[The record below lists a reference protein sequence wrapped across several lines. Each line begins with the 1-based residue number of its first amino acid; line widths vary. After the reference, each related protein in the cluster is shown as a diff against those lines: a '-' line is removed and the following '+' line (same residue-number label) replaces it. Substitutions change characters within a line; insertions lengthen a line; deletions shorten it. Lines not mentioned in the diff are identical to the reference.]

1 VAALLLHTLVYT
13 SVQVPYL
20 AMIPELAPDY
30 ESRTLLS
37 GCRVVFATFA
47 PLVAAA
53 APPSWPRS
61 STRGATCL
69 RVLFRWRAVGVLFGT
84 LMSSVY
90 ALTALARRSDRSPP
104 LMATPPVLALF
115 ATLTLGLG
123 TLSSILPFFLASRLQ
138 LPPSVQTG
146 LLGLL
151 FVVAALSVPLWTR
164 LSSRLG
170 KRGALSAGLVLL
182 AVRLPSLVL

>member
-1 VAALLLHTLVYT
+1 
-13 SVQVPYL
+13 
-20 AMIPELAPDY
+20 MIPELAPDY
-30 ESRTLLS
+30 ESRMLLS
-37 GCRVVFATFA
+37 GYRVAFATFA
-47 PLVAAA
+47 SLVAAA
-53 APPSWPRS
+53 APPSWPRR

-90 ALTALARRSDRSPP
+90 ALTALAVREPARPRELAAAHAAQRKGTCKTLRAVAAAYGYAP
-104 LMATPPVLALF
+104 ALALF

-138 LPPSVQTG
+138 LPPTVQTG

-151 FVVAALSVPLWTR
+151 FVAAALTPLDV
-164 LSSRLG
+164 
-170 KRGALSAGLVLL
+170 ALEPP
-182 AVRLPSLVL
+182 R